1 MEGIDMRTAVATLAF
16 GALAI
21 ACSAY
26 PVTVSAQTVEQFYQG
41 KTIDMIVGGAPGGGY
56 DIYGRAVARH
66 WGRHIPG
73 NPSFAVRNMPG
84 ASGITMLRHTS
95 SVAAHN
101 GLVVGTTFPAA
112 ILKPLMDRRDDYL
125 PTSFSFIGSAN
136 EETRICLAMKNQP
149 VKTLDDALTREM
161 VMGGNAPGGAPHDTP
176 LMLNNILGTKF
187 KLVAGYPGT
196 QEIALAVERGEVGGI
211 CGFGWTSLMSQQPQW
226 VTNDRINILVQIA
239 IDPYPALEK
248 MGIPMIWKWVK
259 TEEQRRVLEFLM
271 AEQVYGRP
279 FLGPPS
285 IPADRLA
292 ALRASFLATM
302 KDPAFLADAEK
313 LGIEISPISGE
324 KFEALI
330 MRVGTTPPTIIEKAV
345 NALKRP

>member
-1 MEGIDMRTAVATLAF
+1 
-16 GALAI
+16 
-21 ACSAY
+21 
-26 PVTVSAQTVEQFYQG
+26 
-41 KTIDMIVGGAPGGGY
+41 
-56 DIYGRAVARH
+56 
-66 WGRHIPG
+66 
-73 NPSFAVRNMPG
+73 
-84 ASGITMLRHTS
+84 
-95 SVAAHN
+95 
-101 GLVVGTTFPAA
+101 
-112 ILKPLMDRRDDYL
+112 
-125 PTSFSFIGSAN
+125 
-136 EETRICLAMKNQP
+136 MKNQP